1 MSETLNITI
10 TASRLFTTEAEAR
23 AFVEGLEFVNDS
35 ALSWI
40 GPQREEGE
48 GGWWVHITDR
58 DNPEKAPPVVVA
70 LRIVGG
76 KIEPIYAPVTPTLA
90 WMQKEVG
97 GYIEVA
103 LTNAQGGH
111 DRITVWC
118 NEEGHLQG
126 LPLNVL
132 RCTDGH
138 PLVGTLLVTGC
149 DRDGEERPLTPA
161 EVRAVRITDGVLYL
175 DEVAP

>member
-10 TASRLFTTEAEAR
+10 TASRMFTTEAEAL

-35 ALSWI
+35 ALSWT

-76 KIEPIYAPVTPTLA
+76 KIEPIYQAPFTLDWLQA
-90 WMQKEVG
+90 EVG
-97 GYIEVA
+97 GYIETA
-103 LTNAQGGH
+103 LTNAMGGH

-118 NEEGHLQG
+118 NDEGHIHG
-126 LPLNVL
+126 LPSNVF

-138 PLVGTLLVTGC
+138 PLVGPLVVTGC
-149 DRDGEERPLTPA
+149 DREGNERPLTPA

-175 DEVAP
+175 DEVTP